1 MKRYIIGFLIATILI
16 NSFALTV
23 FFLIHTH
30 INFVHQRDL
39 EIAEIEKE
47 MLGKLNNLTILIR
60 PLEQEAREFNEAILI
75 DVADTIFAGSNQ
87 NPVSLSNEN
96 MQELVT
102 RYEFIDVYLIDRS
115 GTIVRSSYSDDVG
128 LNLLALEPNFA
139 DFIRS
144 IYGAGKVM
152 TQRLSLSNMSGS
164 KMIYSYYSPRGSNWI
179 IETSVNF
186 EEFVRSR
193 HSDEL
198 YDFLFQT
205 YFTQVPDSHSQLKA
219 FDIIY
224 LTTASAR
231 SFLTGLEVHIEPH
244 ILDALN
250 RDGTYSIRAGSLQT
264 ILMKRKMEKKEFDF
278 VQYPIL
284 RMEYDMSAYYRFLLM
299 FYVISAF
306 GIILFI
312 GLLSGVT
319 FRLVEKK
326 LVVRIEELADVLQ
339 RSTEEDYS
347 RRVSY
352 SSRIPEMMKLADSTN
367 RLIERVADSER
378 RLKMALNER
387 ETLLDEINHRVKNN
401 LNVVVSLLN
410 LQSDRIGSVEEAQD
424 ALLKTKNRIFSMAL
438 THEKLYQSEDFSD
451 VKIKSYIETLVSNIR
466 SIFGDHQKV
475 LIETDVQEVCLPI
488 GYAIPCGIIINELL
502 MNAFSHA
509 FPPAEK
515 QGDMEGESSR
525 SGTEGRIMIR
535 LEGAGDSR
543 YTLTV
548 EDNGIGLPEDFSI
561 HTLDSLGLIL
571 VQTLSEQID
580 GSLNISSRG
589 GTRFEVSFSIREDED
604 CR

>member
-1 MKRYIIGFLIATILI
+1 MKRYIISFLIATILI
-16 NSFALTV
+16 NSLGLTA

-30 INFVHQRDL
+30 INFIHTRDG
-39 EIAEIEKE
+39 EIAEIEQE
-47 MLGKLNNLTILIR
+47 MLDKLNNLTILIK
-60 PLEQEAREFNEAILI
+60 PFEEQAREFNEAILI
-75 DVADTIFAGSNQ
+75 ELADTIFAGSDPD
-87 NPVSLSNEN
+87 PVSLNN
-96 MQELVT
+96 DDLQELVK
-102 RYEFIDVYLIDRS
+102 RYELIDVYLIDRS
-115 GTIVRSSYSDDVG
+115 GTIVRSSFTDDVG

-144 IYGAGKVM
+144 VYGAEKVM

-164 KMIYSYYSPRGSNWI
+164 KMIYSYYSPGGSDWI

-186 EEFVRSR
+186 EEFLRSR

-198 YDFLFQT
+198 YDFLFHA
-205 YFTQVPDSHSQLKA
+205 YFEQVPCSHSQLKS

-231 SFLTGLEVHIEPH
+231 SFLTGLEAPIEPH
-244 ILDALN
+244 IIDVIN
-250 RDGTYSIRAGSLQT
+250 RGETYAVREGNLQT
-264 ILMKRKMEKKEFDF
+264 IFMKRKMEKKEFDF

-284 RMEYDMSAYYRFLLM
+284 RMEYDLSAYYRFLLM

-312 GLLSGVT
+312 GLLSGLT

-339 RSTEEDYS
+339 RSTEQDYS
-347 RRVSY
+347 RRVDY
-352 SSRIPEMMKLADSTN
+352 SSRIPEMMKLANSTN
-367 RLIERVADSER
+367 RLIERVADSEQ
-378 RLKMALNER
+378 RLKRALNER

-410 LQSDRIGSVEEAQD
+410 LQSDRIGSVEEAQE

-451 VKIKSYIETLVSNIR
+451 VKMRPYIETLASNIHTL
-466 SIFGDHQKV
+466 FGDHQEV

-502 MNAFSHA
+502 MNAYTHA
-509 FPPAEK
+509 FPAVD
-515 QGDMEGESSR
+515 GGGAGSS
-525 SGTEGRIMIR
+525 SGSGPEGRIRIR
-535 LEGAGDSR
+535 LYESDNSR
-543 YTLTV
+543 YILTV
-548 EDNGIGLPEDFSI
+548 EDNGTGLPDDFAI
-561 HTLDSLGLIL
+561 ETLDSLGLNL
-571 VQTLSEQID
+571 VQILAEQLGGSMSIRSE
-580 GSLNISSRG
+580 G
-589 GTRFEVSFSIREDED
+589 GTRFEVNFFTEKN
-604 CR
+604 